1 MSISTMNDDLNIL
14 QNLAIPAFEEDVD
27 VIQKLDD
34 EPNDVGGLT
43 AAELKAKFDEAGNRI
58 KTYLNET
65 LVPSISETVAEAEK
79 RAEAEAARVLAEEQ
93 RVTAE
98 QARVSSEAEREQ
110 AEAER
115 RAGEAE
121 RAAAEAERKT
131 AEDARVLAEQ
141 KREDTDSGIV
151 AQATSAAEAA
161 ENAANKAASAA
172 IHQPIVGD
180 NGNWHTW
187 SFDAGA
193 YVDTGIYAGGD
204 APYIGENGNWYVGQT
219 DTGVAATSSGVYV
232 GSGNMPGGYN
242 LQIDPEG
249 EETDIIPYIG
259 PNGHWFLG
267 DTDLNV
273 SATGP
278 TGPVGEKGDMGP
290 AGPAGS
296 DGQDG
301 VDGKSAY
308 QYAVEGGYTGTEESF
323 AAKLAAEIPTVDST
337 LTKSGH
343 AADAA
348 AVGEQLSNLSE
359 EIANLQTSGLTTE
372 QVNALDGMFKVCAFT
387 KADVSAEY
395 TAFKTAFGITDS
407 GGETELTLTS
417 ISATYDGGDVS
428 VGTALSDLTG
438 IVVTAHYSDGS
449 SATVTGYT
457 LDGTIAEGEN
467 TVTVIYGGKMTE
479 FVVVGVAES
488 GGEVVMLK
496 SITGDG
502 ASWIDT
508 EVLPETTHRYEISAT
523 LTGVTPEYFVGCDMS
538 NVGSSYGGFY
548 VNTHSSVAFS
558 GCLNKNKFTGAGTW
572 NTTEANLLTNKQA
585 YFVIKDGL
593 QAVYLDADYTIQQSG
608 VANGTTVWGANDGA
622 EVPIIPIYLFRLNY
636 TSQTHQSITANYTP
650 TATKIFWFKIY
661 ENSTDELLHE
671 FLPAKHGSK
680 IGMYDTVTGKFHENI
695 GTGTFSY
702 EEVAT

>member
-1 MSISTMNDDLNIL
+1 MSISTLNDDLNIL

-98 QARVSSEAEREQ
+98 QERVAAEAEREQ

-121 RAAAEAERKT
+121 RAAAESARKT

-141 KREDTDSGIV
+141 KRADTDSGIV

-232 GSGNMPGGYN
+232 GSGDMPGGYN

-249 EETDIIPYIG
+249 EETDFIPYIG
-259 PNGHWFLG
+259 ANGNWFVG

-273 SATGP
+273 SAIGP

-296 DGQDG
+296 DGVDGADG

-308 QYAVEGGYTGTEESF
+308 QYAVEGGYTGTEEAF
-323 AAKLAAEIPTVDST
+323 AAKLAAEIPTVLPNPNA
-337 LTKSGH
+337 LTFTGAVSGSYDGS
-343 AADAA
+343 APLEVAIPSGGGGLTVTNTA
-348 AVGEQLSNLSE
+348 AVG
-359 EIANLQTSGLTTE
+359 QTVKITAVDENGQPTEWEAVDMASGGG
-372 QVNALDGMFKVCAFT
+372 AGGA
-387 KADVSAEY
+387 VSWKLIRTIDIVSGTSTY
-395 TAFKTAFGITDS
+395 SFNTDNNGNAFKIKNFLILIDTYPSKGYLEIKPNGNFSFIQQPIGKQNYPFSFMMKRLTDKRYIL
-407 GGETELTLTS
+407 ENS
-417 ISATYDGGDVS
+417 ISNQLTFERKIS
-428 VGTALSDLTG
+428 VE
-438 IVVTAHYSDGS
+438 YS
-449 SATVTGYT
+449 TF
-457 LDGTIAEGEN
+457 GEF
-467 TVTVIYGGKMTE
+467 TS
-479 FVVVGVAES
+479 FS
-488 GGEVVMLK
+488 F
-496 SITGDG
+496 
-502 ASWIDT
+502 W
-508 EVLPETTHRYEISAT
+508 
-523 LTGVTPEYFVGCDMS
+523 
-538 NVGSSYGGFY
+538 
-548 VNTHSSVAFS
+548 FS
-558 GCLNKNKFTGAGTW
+558 GNPTSD
-572 NTTEANLLTNKQA
+572 TT
-585 YFVIKDGL
+585 
-593 QAVYLDADYTIQQSG
+593 
-608 VANGTTVWGANDGA
+608 
-622 EVPIIPIYLFRLNY
+622 
-636 TSQTHQSITANYTP
+636 
-650 TATKIFWFKIY
+650 
-661 ENSTDELLHE
+661 
-671 FLPAKHGSK
+671 
-680 IGMYDTVTGKFHENI
+680 MYILGEDV
-695 GTGTFSY
+695 
-702 EEVAT
+702 

>member
-1 MSISTMNDDLNIL
+1 MSISTLNDDLNIL

-65 LVPSISETVAEAEK
+65 LVPSISETVAEEEE

-93 RVTAE
+93 RAAAE
-98 QARVSSEAEREQ
+98 QERAAAEAEREQ

-115 RAGEAE
+115 RSGETD
-121 RAAAEAERKT
+121 RAAAESARKT

-141 KREDTDSGIV
+141 NRVDTDNGIV

-219 DTGVAATSSGVYV
+219 DTGVSATSTGVYV
-232 GSGNMPGGYN
+232 GSGDMPEGFH

-249 EETDIIPYIG
+249 EETDFIPHIG
-259 PNGHWFLG
+259 SNGHWFIG
-267 DTDLNV
+267 NTDLNV
-273 SATGP
+273 SAIGP

-301 VDGKSAY
+301 ADGKSAY
-308 QYAVEGGYTGTEESF
+308 QYAVDGGYTGTEEAF
-323 AAKLAAEIPTVDST
+323 AAKLAAETPTVDDT
-337 LTKSGH
+337 LTKSGQ

-359 EIANLQTSGLTTE
+359 EISNLQTSGLTTE

-407 GGETELTLTS
+407 GGETEVTLTS
-417 ISATYDGGDVS
+417 ISATYDGGDVA

-438 IVVTAHYSDGS
+438 IVVTAHYSDGTS
-449 SATVTGYT
+449 KAVTGYT

-488 GGEVVMLK
+488 GGEVVILK

-523 LTGVTPEYFVGCDMS
+523 VDGYFVGCDMR
-538 NVGSSYGGFY
+538 NYGTPYGGFY
-548 VNTHSSVAFS
+548 VNLMDSGSYIQGVLNGNAFS
-558 GCLNKNKFTGAGTW
+558 NVGTW
-572 NTTEANLLTNKQA
+572 NNTDANLLTNKQA

-593 QAVYLDADYTIQQSG
+593 QAIYLDADYTIQQSS
-608 VANGTTVWGANDGA
+608 VTDGTTVWGSNDNK

-636 TSQTHQSITANYTP
+636 NSNTSPSSVAKYTP
-650 TATKIFWFKIY
+650 TATKFFWFKIY
-661 ENSTDELLHE
+661 EDSTDKLLHE

-695 GTGTFSY
+695 GTGTFAY
-702 EEVAT
+702 EEVDA

>member
-65 LVPSISETVAEAEK
+65 LVPSISETVAEAEE

-93 RVTAE
+93 RAAAE
-98 QARVSSEAEREQ
+98 QERVSSEAEREQ

-141 KREDTDSGIV
+141 KRADTDSGIV

-219 DTGVAATSSGVYV
+219 DTGVSATSTGVYV
-232 GSGNMPGGYN
+232 GSGDMPEGYH
-242 LQIDPEG
+242 LQIDPDG
-249 EETDIIPYIG
+249 EETDFIPYIG
-259 PNGHWFLG
+259 ANGNWFVG
-267 DTDLNV
+267 NTDLNV
-273 SATGP
+273 PATGP
-278 TGPVGEKGDMGP
+278 IGPVGDTGATGP

-308 QYAVEGGYTGTEESF
+308 QYAVEGGYTGTEEEF
-323 AAKLAAEIPTVDST
+323 AAKLA
-337 LTKSGH
+337 
-343 AADAA
+343 
-348 AVGEQLSNLSE
+348 E
-359 EIANLQTSGLTTE
+359 ESQAGVLTTE

-407 GGETELTLTS
+407 GGETEVTLTS
-417 ISATYDGGDVS
+417 ISATYDGGDVA

-438 IVVTAHYSDGS
+438 IVVTAHYSDGTS
-449 SATVTGYT
+449 KAVTGYT

-488 GGEVVMLK
+488 GGEVVILK

-523 LTGVTPEYFVGCDMS
+523 VDGYFVGCDMR
-538 NVGSSYGGFY
+538 NYGIPYGGFY
-548 VNTHSSVAFS
+548 VNLMDS
-558 GCLNKNKFTGAGTW
+558 GSYIQGVLNKNAFSNVGTW
-572 NTTEANLLTNKQA
+572 NNTDANLLTNKQA
-585 YFVIKDGL
+585 YFVIKNGL
-593 QAVYLDADYTIQQSG
+593 QAIYLDADYTIQQSS
-608 VANGTTVWGANDGA
+608 VTDGTTVWGSNDNT

-636 TSQTHQSITANYTP
+636 NSNTSPSNVAKYTP

-661 ENSTDELLHE
+661 EDSTDELLHE
-671 FLPAKHGSK
+671 FLPANKGGK

-702 EEVAT
+702 EEVTS